1 MKQPDPPILQLFRI
15 RNFRNFLIGRF
26 LATLA
31 VQMQMTTIG
40 LQIYYEYGK
49 SELAL
54 GFSGLFEAIPFI
66 TTSFFSGYVADR
78 YNRKNVML
86 LTCLALL
93 FSSLLLF
100 LLSVNRSYYTAGFS
114 YYAIFGVIILIGTIR
129 AF

>member
-1 MKQPDPPILQLFRI
+1 MNFMSNSSSAIASLFQVK
-15 RNFRNFLIGRF
+15 NFRNFIFGRF
-26 LATLA
+26 FTTLA

-40 LQIYYEYGK
+40 LQIYYEYGR

-54 GFSGLFEAIPFI
+54 GFTGLFEAIPFI
-66 TTSFFSGYVADR
+66 AASFFSGYVADR

-100 LLSVNRSYYTAGFS
+100 LLSINRSYYSAKFA
-114 YYAIFGVIILIGTIR
+114 YCAIFG
-129 AF
+129 